1 MVRYGMLIDL
11 KSCNGCKACMTACK
25 ANHSIP
31 VGEHEGR
38 EYYRIWSAEVE
49 LGAFPYV
56 IRNMTPLLCMQCEE
70 PPCVDVCPIPG
81 AIYRREDG
89 IVLINE
95 EKCNGCKL
103 CIPACP
109 YGALYL
115 REDKGVIDKC
125 TFCVENIDE
134 GLPLECVKAC
144 PADAMFFGD
153 LDNPESQ
160 ISKLIKKWDARPL
173 QPELGTKPSVY
184 YTAHAARLRGTIV
197 SQKTGY
203 AVQGANVTLKSS
215 DEEKSSSAS
224 TDSDG
229 VFFFWDLKIRRK
241 YSVSIEAAGFSHSKL
256 ECYLDGEYIDLGT
269 ILIPN
274 ANGEI

>member
-38 EYYRIWSAEVE
+38 EYYRIWPDEVE
-49 LGAFPYV
+49 LGTYPYI
-56 IRNMTPLLCMQCEE
+56 IRNMTPLLCMQCEDA
-70 PPCVDVCPIPG
+70 PCVSVCPISG
-81 AIYRREDG
+81 ALYSREDG
-89 IVLINE
+89 IVLIDE

-125 TFCVENIDE
+125 TFCIENIDA
-134 GLPLECVKAC
+134 GLQPECVKAC

-153 LDNPESQ
+153 LAKTESQ
-160 ISKLIKKWDARPL
+160 ISKLIRQWDARPL
-173 QPELGTKPSVY
+173 HPEYGTKASVY
-184 YTAHAARLRGTIV
+184 YTAHAARLRGTV
-197 SQKTGY
+197 ESKKAGH
-203 AVQGANVTLKSS
+203 AVRGATVTLKCL
-215 DEEKSSSAS
+215 DKEESSSTI

-229 VFFFWDLKIRRK
+229 VFFFWNLEIRRK
-241 YSVSIEAAGFSHSKL
+241 YSVDIKADGFSHSTREL
-256 ECYLDGEYIDLGT
+256 YIDEEYTDLGRIYLT
-269 ILIPN
+269 SP
-274 ANGEI
+274 